1 MDKALKK
8 LTDSVGEL
16 ERRIEG
22 DEEEL
27 RVEEQKVNVAYGG
40 DVAAA
45 KKAAADGVRSARQEL
60 EAREDDLANYELGEH
75 EGRVRSIEDQ
85 IAGLGD
91 PMRLKQVEAA
101 KMNSAVPHVGKWV
114 YEQVGGGSKEAA
126 EAKARHFLDTS

>member
-1 MDKALKK
+1 M
-8 LTDSVGEL
+8 
-16 ERRIEG
+16 
-22 DEEEL
+22 
-27 RVEEQKVNVAYGG
+27 
-40 DVAAA
+40 
-45 KKAAADGVRSARQEL
+45 RSARQEL

-101 KMNSAVPHVGKWV
+101 KMNSAVPHVGTRRHASTRPRSPPLLQPGAWLALGKWV

>member
-1 MDKALKK
+1 MCTKVT
-8 LTDSVGEL
+8 TDPVIASPTL
-16 ERRIEG
+16 YRRICAAMNMSASKQA
-22 DEEEL
+22 DEEG
-27 RVEEQKVNVAYGG
+27 RKVFLGGLAY
-40 DVAAA
+40 
-45 KKAAADGVRSARQEL
+45 